1 MREVILADA
10 ETRPPPSAKRVP
22 VLSFSLE
29 SQSGSVA
36 MMTQPVTELLEIDD
50 LAPEPQEEWQRMLRF
65 VGFGP
70 ETRRAA
76 LPTVET
82 LLKAAHEMVVE
93 TYDYLAHV
101 PETAAVLGWES
112 AVDPVHLEERRRFF
126 TVWLSR
132 TLALDT
138 SDEFALD
145 LYRAGT
151 FHAADGPRR
160 IHTPEA
166 YVSGSIGLMLGAFSD
181 RMTRAQLPG
190 AVIGPAMSAWSR
202 FLSAQLNQM
211 LFGYRLAMDM
221 KRGAAAI
228 RCAFFG
234 RLRALVD
241 TSEIV
246 IHTHEGA
253 PVRDVLRKLFNYYPR
268 ARAEA
273 LERRWQ
279 SHERQNSAWADLTS
293 TYLPRYGWRVL
304 LNGRDLEYAGG
315 FSARLGKADEISIFP
330 PGR

>member
-1 MREVILADA
+1 
-10 ETRPPPSAKRVP
+10 
-22 VLSFSLE
+22 
-29 SQSGSVA
+29 
-36 MMTQPVTELLEIDD
+36 MMTQPVMELLEIDD

-70 ETRRAA
+70 EAHRAA

-82 LLKAAHEMVVE
+82 LLKSAHEMVVE

-126 TVWLSR
+126 TLWLSR

-138 SDEFALD
+138 SDEFALA
-145 LYRAGT
+145 LFRAGK

-166 YVSGSIGLMLGAFSD
+166 YVSGSIGLMLSAFSE
-181 RMTRAQLPG
+181 RLTRAQLPG
-190 AVIGPAMSAWSR
+190 AVTGPAMGAWSR
-202 FLSAQLNQM
+202 YLSAQLNQM
-211 LFGYRLAMDM
+211 LFGYHLAMAL
-221 KRGAAAI
+221 KRGEAAI

-234 RLRALVD
+234 RLRTMVD
-241 TSEIV
+241 MREIV
-246 IHTHEGA
+246 VRVDEGA
-253 PVRDVLRKLFNYYPR
+253 PVRDVLRKLFNYFPL

-279 SHERQNSAWADLTS
+279 SHERQDSAWPDMTS

-304 LNGRDLEYAGG
+304 LNGRDLEYSGG
-315 FSARLGKADEISIFP
+315 FSARLGKTDEIAIFP

>member
-1 MREVILADA
+1 
-10 ETRPPPSAKRVP
+10 
-22 VLSFSLE
+22 
-29 SQSGSVA
+29 
-36 MMTQPVTELLEIDD
+36 
-50 LAPEPQEEWQRMLRF
+50 MLRF

-70 ETRRAA
+70 EARRAA

-82 LLKAAHEMVVE
+82 LLKSAHEMVVE

-138 SDEFALD
+138 SDEFALA
-145 LYRAGT
+145 LFRAGK

-166 YVSGSIGLMLGAFSD
+166 YVSGSIGLMLSAFSD
-181 RMTRAQLPG
+181 RMTRAQLSS
-190 AVIGPAMSAWSR
+190 AVTGPAMGAWSR
-202 FLSAQLNQM
+202 YLSAQLNQM
-211 LFGYRLAMDM
+211 LFGYRVAMDM

-241 TSEIV
+241 TSEVIV
-246 IHTHEGA
+246 QTDAGA
-253 PVRDVLRKLFNYYPR
+253 PVRDVLRKLFNYFPL

-279 SHERQNSAWADLTS
+279 FQERQDSAWADMTS
-293 TYLPRYGWRVL
+293 TYMPRYGWRVL

-315 FSARLGKADEISIFP
+315 FSARLGMADEISIFP

>member
-1 MREVILADA
+1 
-10 ETRPPPSAKRVP
+10 
-22 VLSFSLE
+22 
-29 SQSGSVA
+29 
-36 MMTQPVTELLEIDD
+36 
-50 LAPEPQEEWQRMLRF
+50 
-65 VGFGP
+65 
-70 ETRRAA
+70 
-76 LPTVET
+76 
-82 LLKAAHEMVVE
+82 
-93 TYDYLAHV
+93 
-101 PETAAVLGWES
+101 
-112 AVDPVHLEERRRFF
+112 
-126 TVWLSR
+126 
-132 TLALDT
+132 
-138 SDEFALD
+138 
-145 LYRAGT
+145 
-151 FHAADGPRR
+151 
-160 IHTPEA
+160 
-166 YVSGSIGLMLGAFSD
+166 MLGAFSD

-315 FSARLGKADEISIFP
+315 FSARLGKADELSIFP

>member
-1 MREVILADA
+1 MLSFNL
-10 ETRPPPSAKRVP
+10 ETRI
-22 VLSFSLE
+22 
-29 SQSGSVA
+29 GSVA
-36 MMTQPVTELLEIDD
+36 KMTQPVMELLEIDD

-70 ETRRAA
+70 EAHRAA

-82 LLKAAHEMVVE
+82 LLKSAHEMVVE
-93 TYDYLAHV
+93 TYDYLARV

-126 TVWLSR
+126 TLWLTR

-138 SDEFALD
+138 SDECALA
-145 LYRAGT
+145 LFRAGK

-166 YVSGSIGLMLGAFSD
+166 YVSGSIGLMLSAFSD
-181 RMTRAQLPG
+181 RMTRAQLSG
-190 AVIGPAMSAWSR
+190 AVIGPAMGAWSR

-234 RLRALVD
+234 RLRVMVD
-241 TSEIV
+241 TNEVIV
-246 IHTHEGA
+246 HTEEGA
-253 PVRDVLRKLFNYYPR
+253 PVRDALRKLFNYFPL

-279 SHERQNSAWADLTS
+279 SHERQDSAWADMTS

-315 FSARLGKADEISIFP
+315 FSTRLVEADELSIFP

>member
-1 MREVILADA
+1 MRELILADD
-10 ETRPPPSAKRVP
+10 TGCPPPSAKWFP
-22 VLSFSLE
+22 VLSFNLE
-29 SQSGSVA
+29 TQIGSVA
-36 MMTQPVTELLEIDD
+36 MMTQPVMELLEIDD

-70 ETRRAA
+70 DARRVVM
-76 LPTVET
+76 PTVET
-82 LLKAAHEMVVE
+82 LLKSAHEIVVE
-93 TYDYLAHV
+93 TYDFLARV
-101 PETAAVLGWES
+101 PETAAVLGWER

-126 TVWLSR
+126 TLWLSR

-138 SDEFALD
+138 SGEFALA
-145 LYRAGT
+145 LFRAGR
-151 FHAADGPRR
+151 FHAGDGPRR

-166 YVSGSIGLMLGAFSD
+166 YVSGSIGLMLSAFSD
-181 RMTRAQLPG
+181 RMTRAGLPG
-190 AVIGPAMSAWSR
+190 AIIGPAMGAWSR
-202 FLSAQLNQM
+202 YLSAQLNQM

-221 KRGAAAI
+221 KRGAAEI

-234 RLRALVD
+234 RLRELVD
-241 TSEIV
+241 TREIV
-246 IHTHEGA
+246 VRIDDGA
-253 PVRDVLRKLFNYYPR
+253 PVRDVLRKLFNYFPL

-279 SHERQNSAWADLTS
+279 SHERPDSTWADMTS

>member
-1 MREVILADA
+1 MREVILADSA
-10 ETRPPPSAKRVP
+10 TRPPPFAKRVP
-22 VLSFSLE
+22 VLSFIPE
-29 SQSGSVA
+29 TQIGSVA

-70 ETRRAA
+70 EARRAA

-82 LLKAAHEMVVE
+82 LLKSAHEMVVE
-93 TYDYLAHV
+93 TYDYLARV

-126 TVWLSR
+126 TIWLSR
-132 TLALDT
+132 SLALDT
-138 SDEFALD
+138 SDEFALA
-145 LYRAGT
+145 LFRAGK

-190 AVIGPAMSAWSR
+190 AVIGPAMGAWSR
-202 FLSAQLNQM
+202 YLSAQLNQM

-221 KRGAAAI
+221 KRGSAAV

-234 RLRALVD
+234 RMRALVD
-241 TSEIV
+241 TSEFV
-246 IHTHEGA
+246 VRADAGE
-253 PVRDVLRKLFNYYPR
+253 PVRNVLRKLFNYFPL
-268 ARAEA
+268 ARADA

-279 SHERQNSAWADLTS
+279 SHERQDSAWADMTS
-293 TYLPRYGWRVL
+293 SYLPRYGWRVL

-315 FSARLGKADEISIFP
+315 FSARLGQADEISIFP